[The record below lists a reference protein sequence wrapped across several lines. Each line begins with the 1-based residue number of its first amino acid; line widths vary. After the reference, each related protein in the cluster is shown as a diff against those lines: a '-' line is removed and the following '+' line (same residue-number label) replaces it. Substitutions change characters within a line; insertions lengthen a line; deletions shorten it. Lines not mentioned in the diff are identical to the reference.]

1 MCNFSSDPDT
11 AIQNNENVFSGCILE
26 DDKQVTT
33 YNIDEKKFIV
43 VMVKKAPST
52 SNVSTNIEKDEPKP
66 AATTESKDE
75 KQSSAASAAPAAAA
89 IAVEVAS
96 TPKETPQPQQQSA
109 SALASQLALAESNL
123 VMGEG
128 YNEMVQNIMEMGYDQ
143 ESVIRAL
150 NASFNNPDRAVEYL
164 LTGIPDTAR
173 AERVVP
179 ASRNEE
185 QNVEIPTDQP
195 AGDGPLAF
203 LRGQAQFQQMRNV
216 IQQNPEMLNAVLQQI
231 GQTNPALLQLISEN
245 QEAFVAMLNESDD
258 GRQVVGGD
266 EEDERGNFGSLLDSG
281 AVPEFTQ
288 QDREAIERVS
298 RTRDHLN

>member
-1 MCNFSSDPDT
+1 MQFV
-11 AIQNNENVFSGCILE
+11 AISGCILE
-26 DDKQVTT
+26 DEKQVNT

-43 VMVKKAPST
+43 VMVKKAPAT
-52 SNVSTNIEKDEPKP
+52 SKATDEPKP
-66 AATTESKDE
+66 ASTESKE
-75 KQSSAASAAPAAAA
+75 QTSAASATPAAAA
-89 IAVEVAS
+89 KPEEATP
-96 TPKETPQPQQQSA
+96 TPKEQPAQQQQQSS
-109 SALASQLALAESNL
+109 SALAIQLAQAESNL

-128 YNEMVQNIMEMGYDQ
+128 YNEMVKNIMEMGYDQ

-173 AERVVP
+173 AERPPP
-179 ASRNEE
+179 AAGGRSEE
-185 QNVEIPTDQP
+185 QSVDIPADAP
-195 AGDGPLAF
+195 AGGNDGPLAF

-245 QEAFVAMLNESDD
+245 QEAFVSMLNESDSERA
-258 GRQVVGGD
+258 GAD
-266 EEDERGNFGSLLDSG
+266 EEDERANFGSLLDSG

-298 RTRDHLN
+298 RVERLYR